1 MKAAVAQYSPE
12 ARRNSAILHNFF
24 LANLITAL
32 LATNAAA
39 ATQILLQRGGLTDQ
53 PGQYSGVV
61 DLVIDPGFDNAKVTV
76 TVDGQTVAEGL
87 MSPYHLMVDLGP
99 APLQHRITVSAKGT
113 NGKHARWTETINRG
127 LLPLALRVKA
137 IDTAAGLFEVD
148 ATSPADDPIETVQLW
163 DQGQAI
169 ATAVG
174 ETPYRFTVP
183 PSMLAAGF
191 VQVTARTKAGEEAAD
206 FWSAAGNVHV
216 EELQVRTVPIFVSVV
231 DRNGVTHD
239 NVDRALF
246 RIMDGNSEGKIIEFG
261 KAFDQPISIALL
273 VDSSASMTYSMKHA
287 AKAAGEFV
295 KHALKDGDRCSITA
309 VQDVPRRKQPLTG
322 DRAQIAAALAGIT
335 PLGRTAL
342 YDAVASAIR
351 ELREEKNRRA
361 IVVLTD
367 GSDTTSTWSYDE
379 VEKLSREA
387 AIPIYFIAYEGGSD
401 DDAQR
406 NLERLQYLASQT
418 GGFVATATEQNLM
431 AKYTEIEKDLRAQ
444 FAITYQVSDF
454 GKTNEWRPVRVVV
467 NSPKLTA
474 RTIKGYF
481 TP

>member
-1 MKAAVAQYSPE
+1 MKAAVQQCSSE
-12 ARRNSAILHNFF
+12 ETRNK
-24 LANLITAL
+24 AL
-32 LATNAAA
+32 LLTSLLTILLTTSVAAN
-39 ATQILLQRGGLTDQ
+39 TQILLQRGSQTDQ
-53 PGQYSGVV
+53 PGQYQGVV
-61 DLVIDPGFDNAKVTV
+61 DLAIDPGFDNAKVTV
-76 TVDGQTVAEGL
+76 TVDGQKVADGL
-87 MSPYHLMVDLGP
+87 TSPYHLVIDLGP
-99 APLQHRITVSAKGT
+99 TPLQHKITISAKGP

-137 IDTAAGLFEVD
+137 IDSAAGVFEVD
-148 ATSPADDPIETVQLW
+148 ASSPAEDPIESVQLW
-163 DQGQAI
+163 DKGQAI
-169 ATAVG
+169 ATAT
-174 ETPYRFTVP
+174 EPPYRFTIP
-183 PSMLAAGF
+183 AEALAGGF
-191 VQVTARTKAGEEAAD
+191 VQATARTKAGEEAAD
-206 FWSAAGNVHV
+206 FWSSTGNVHV

-239 NVDRALF
+239 NIDRSLF
-246 RIMDGNSEGKIIEFG
+246 RIIDGTTEGRIIEFG

-273 VDSSASMTYSMKHA
+273 IDSSASMTYSMKHA
-287 AKAAGEFV
+287 AKAANEFV
-295 KHALKDGDRCSITA
+295 QHALKEGDRCSITA
-309 VQDVPRRKQPLTG
+309 VQDVPRRKQPLTAKR
-322 DRAQIAAALAGIT
+322 DEVAAALAGIT
-335 PLGRTAL
+335 PTGKTAL

-367 GSDTTSTWSYDE
+367 GSDTNSTWSFE
-379 VEKLSREA
+379 EIEKLAREA

-401 DDAQR
+401 DDGAR
-406 NLERLQYLASQT
+406 DLERLRYLASQT
-418 GGFVATATEQNLM
+418 GGFVATATQQNLM

-454 GKTNEWRPVRVVV
+454 GKSNEWRSVRVVV